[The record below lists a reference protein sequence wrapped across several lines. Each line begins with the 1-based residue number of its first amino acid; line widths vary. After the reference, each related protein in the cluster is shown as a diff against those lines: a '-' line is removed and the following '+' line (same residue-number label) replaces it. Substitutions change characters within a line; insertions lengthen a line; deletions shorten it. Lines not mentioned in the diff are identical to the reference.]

1 VTEVQNPSPP
11 DESVRT
17 AESEVTGPPVEAV
30 GAGAT
35 STDEAAVEPAPEG
48 PPEAALPAEDWH
60 DRYLRLAAEFDNFRK
75 RSAREFGE
83 LVRTAERDLI
93 TELTEALDNLGRAVD
108 NDHKGESVEQFAR
121 GVALIRDQLW
131 QVLERRGLERM
142 QTVGFPFDPEQHDA
156 MMRLPSD
163 EHAEGTVAQEIS
175 PGYRLGGRVI
185 RHAKVIVSQGKAGEN
200 QEP

>member
-1 VTEVQNPSPP
+1 M
-11 DESVRT
+11 
-17 AESEVTGPPVEAV
+17 AELEVTGPPADAV
-30 GAGAT
+30 VDGAT
-35 STDEAAVEPAPEG
+35 STDEPAVESAPEG
-48 PPEAALPAEDWH
+48 APEAAPPAEDWR

-93 TELTEALDNLGRAVD
+93 TELTEVLDNLGRAVD

-142 QTVGFPFDPEQHDA
+142 QTVGLPFDPEQHDA

-163 EHAEGTVAQEIS
+163 EHGEGTVAQEVA
-175 PGYRLGGRVI
+175 PGYRLGGKVI
-185 RHAKVIVSQGKAGEN
+185 RHAKVIVSQGKAEES